1 MKKRKLVIGFL
12 TGMLVFLCG
21 CGQNNENGKVLG
33 IVPKNNSEYSQKII
47 DGIKE
52 EAEKLGYKTEVAVPE
67 DITVDSQKEA
77 IQTLVDKKVDCIAI
91 SANAE
96 SGFSTELETC
106 ADQGIEVV
114 SYESHIFSENVWL
127 EVLPYQTEQEGKA
140 FAEAAKDLREENGQ
154 FAIISTTNQDYSRE
168 AEIKG
173 IRRLLE
179 SGEYPELHLT
189 EIAYAGNNL
198 ERSVKKTEH
207 LLETYPDLE
216 YIFTMDPDITRKVTA
231 CIKEKGA
238 DIKVIGEAIP
248 EEIRETDPE
257 GEICPRVFSYD
268 YGEFGKLIAA
278 AAVKADDGTAKPQ
291 YGEKITF
298 LDREFTVAR
307 RLNVEDEKEDYL
319 NLFSI
324 SAQKDPEI
332 ISIQK

>member
-1 MKKRKLVIGFL
+1 MKKRKLVTGFL
-12 TGMLVFLCG
+12 TGMIILLCG
-21 CGQNNENGKVLG
+21 CGQNNEKGKVLG
-33 IVPKNNSEYSQKII
+33 IVPKNNSVYSQEII

-52 EAEKLGYKTEVAVPE
+52 EAERLGYKTEVAVPE

-77 IQTLVDKKVDCIAI
+77 IQTLMDKKADCMAI

-140 FAEAAKDLREENGQ
+140 FADAAREFREGSGQ

-179 SGEYPELHLT
+179 SGKYPELHLT
-189 EIAYAGNNL
+189 EIAYAGDDR
-198 ERSVKKTEH
+198 ERCIKKTEH

-216 YIFTMDPDITRKVTA
+216 YIFTMDPDITGKVTDY
-231 CIKEKGA
+231 IKEKGVN
-238 DIKVIGEAIP
+238 IKVIGEAIP

-268 YGEFGKLIAA
+268 YGEFGNLIAA
-278 AAVKADDGTAKPQ
+278 VAVKADNGTAKPQ
-291 YGEKITF
+291 YEEKITF

-307 RLNVEDEKEDYL
+307 RLKVEDEKEDFL

-332 ISIQK
+332 ISIRE